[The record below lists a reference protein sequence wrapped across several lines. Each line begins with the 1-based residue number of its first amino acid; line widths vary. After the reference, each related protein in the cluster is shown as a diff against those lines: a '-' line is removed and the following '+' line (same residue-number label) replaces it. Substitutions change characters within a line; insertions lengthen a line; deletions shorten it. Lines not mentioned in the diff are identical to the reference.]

1 MAARALRAD
10 AFASVTRI
18 IDAAR
23 RVFAAGDGSGSLSR
37 IAHEAGV
44 GIATLYRHFPTREV
58 LARAVYERL
67 FATEIEPMIVEF
79 ERSDVPRRT
88 LLDLSERLLD
98 VIERQPGVRS
108 SVADL
113 AEATGELLSRDTSR
127 FAAAVRRA
135 QAAGNIR
142 PDLEPADIPNILTM
156 AVAAFGG
163 IASDAATRRRY
174 LSLLLDGVNPAGAL
188 PLPPLPVAPD
198 GRGARRG

>member
-113 AEATGELLSRDTSR
+113 AEVTGELLSRDTSR